1 MATIEWALRRTVTTP
16 ARAATEDG
24 FDWTT
29 PPGMPRA
36 RFSERLAGALHR
48 ERERR
53 TIDMASLV
61 VARET
66 GCR

>member
-1 MATIEWALRRTVTTP
+1 MATVEWALRRKATTP
-16 ARAATEDG
+16 ARVAREGG

-36 RFSERLAGALHR
+36 RFSERLAGALYR